1 MSPNCIKVVQA
12 AAAAAGRKALTKAEL
27 KRIDD
32 DMSATLKLL
41 SQRDPNWPSMTR
53 DQRLTAASNALM
65 AQIAADAKRVKDNA
79 LQQIVKQTQVD
90 NSIKNIQA
98 ATKGAS
104 LTDATKRH
112 MANTHN
118 MIRQIRNSAVAGLMD
133 TIQALGDKTGAGLG
147 RRFMMAVF
155 DAENPIM
162 TRDVIREIYKGA
174 DGHSGNKAAQAGAKA
189 WLETVEKLRTRFNAA
204 GGDVGRLD
212 YGYVPRNWDASRV
225 RKAGADKWAAD
236 MLPEVDRAR
245 MVNEDGSRMSDAEVM
260 DFLRASWRTLSTSGV
275 NKQVPGEYHGTG
287 KRANR
292 GSDHRLIHFKDGES
306 DLRIRAMYGRGS
318 VFDAMAGHI
327 GGISR
332 DIGLVERYGPDP
344 ASTAR
349 LRFDMIAQSS
359 GKELNEAIGMP
370 EIDPRTYWDMISGKT
385 STPVNERMANIGVTA
400 RNIQTFGK
408 LGGAMIS
415 SMTDVAT
422 LAITTGY
429 NRMSYWE
436 VLKDVGRQVGSK
448 EAREWMNVQGI
459 VAESLANGIDR
470 WSGDFL
476 GQNWSGKL
484 ANATMKLSLMNR
496 WTDSMRQGFSM
507 AMAGKLAEMAKKPWA
522 DVSQFDRARLER
534 AGIGEQEWAVLQQT
548 APSKYKGGEYLTPAS
563 VDSVSDIDIQRLRA
577 GEMQAITDRINQQ
590 TAELAARNA
599 QEAQWIA
606 GRIEKF
612 DDARDALNR
621 QVKAKGAKRDAN
633 AKEAAGQ
640 LRERVALL
648 DAQREAARLQSEI
661 EGDYNKLFTKADI
674 DAFASG
680 MRKAANDLGSATRK
694 ALSAAEQAGADF
706 GARKQRIEQRMRDAQ
721 SKAAA
726 GGDAERAL
734 LKMAEQQASLERAA
748 LQRDLEIAF
757 KATPDAERQAL
768 KAAMDGVKDVRGSA
782 ADGMRSA
789 ERIGRRYGEA
799 KGRLER
805 RIAEIEGRIA
815 EIGSDAGRA
824 TDADAKAAQKK
835 ADDMAAELRDFT
847 KRSQDRQARRQAVIA
862 KLHAEELPRLTAEAQ
877 RIRQD
882 VADKLGAWIMDEGEF
897 AVVNP
902 DLRTRALTTMG
913 GQQSGTPGG
922 EFARTIMQFKSF
934 PIALISRHWSRMLT
948 DSRGLDG
955 APMLAN
961 RAMYGF
967 ALMTSL
973 TALGAIVTQTKQ
985 ALQGKDPIDMT
996 GDHAGRFW
1004 SKAFAQGGGL
1014 GIMGDLL
1021 LIDPS
1026 SSFGDSATT
1035 LVKNLAGPTVGTFAE
1050 VVAKDVLENAWQA
1063 AEGKDTHAA
1072 AEVART
1078 VTGLTPG
1085 VGLWWIKPF
1094 FEHGVTHAFSE
1105 NMSPGY
1111 LARMKSRAKKDW
1123 GNEYWWKPG
1132 EALPDRAPDIGK
1144 AVENAAR

>member
-1 MSPNCIKVVQA
+1 MNPNCIKVVQA
-12 AAAAAGRKALTKAEL
+12 AAAAAGRRALTKAEL

-65 AQIAADAKRVKDNA
+65 AQIAADAKRAKDNA
-79 LQQIVKQTQVD
+79 LQQIVKQAQVD
-90 NSIKNIQA
+90 NSIKNIRA

-118 MIRQIRNSAVAGLMD
+118 MIRQIRNSAVSGLMD
-133 TIQALGDKTGAGLG
+133 TIEALGDKTGAGMG

-174 DGHSGNKAAQAGAKA
+174 DGHTGNKMAQAGAKA

-236 MLPEVDRAR
+236 MLPEIDRAR

-260 DFLRASWRTLSTSGV
+260 DFLRSSWGTLSTSGV

-292 GSDHRLIHFKDGES
+292 GSDHRLIHFKDGEA

-349 LRFDMIAQSS
+349 LRFDMIAQGS
-359 GKELNEAIGMP
+359 GKELNEAIGMA

-422 LAITTGY
+422 VAITTGY

-459 VAESLANGIDR
+459 VADSLAQGIDR

-496 WTDSMRQGFSM
+496 WTDSMRQGFNM
-507 AMAGKLAEMAKKPWA
+507 AMASKLAELAKKPWA

-534 AGIGEQEWAVLQQT
+534 AGIGAPEWAVLRQT
-548 APSKYKGGEYLTPAS
+548 TPAKYKGGEYLTPAS
-563 VDSVSDIDIQRLRA
+563 VK
-577 GEMQAITDRINQQ
+577 N
-590 TAELAARNA
+590 
-599 QEAQWIA
+599 
-606 GRIEKF
+606 
-612 DDARDALNR
+612 
-621 QVKAKGAKRDAN
+621 
-633 AKEAAGQ
+633 
-640 LRERVALL
+640 
-648 DAQREAARLQSEI
+648 
-661 EGDYNKLFTKADI
+661 
-674 DAFASG
+674 
-680 MRKAANDLGSATRK
+680 
-694 ALSAAEQAGADF
+694 
-706 GARKQRIEQRMRDAQ
+706 
-721 SKAAA
+721 
-726 GGDAERAL
+726 
-734 LKMAEQQASLERAA
+734 
-748 LQRDLEIAF
+748 
-757 KATPDAERQAL
+757 
-768 KAAMDGVKDVRGSA
+768 
-782 ADGMRSA
+782 
-789 ERIGRRYGEA
+789 
-799 KGRLER
+799 
-805 RIAEIEGRIA
+805 
-815 EIGSDAGRA
+815 
-824 TDADAKAAQKK
+824 
-835 ADDMAAELRDFT
+835 
-847 KRSQDRQARRQAVIA
+847 
-862 KLHAEELPRLTAEAQ
+862 
-877 RIRQD
+877 QD

-913 GQQSGTPGG
+913 GQQAGTPGG
-922 EFARTIMQFKSF
+922 EFARTVTQFKSF
-934 PIALISRHWSRMLT
+934 PIALISRHWARMLT

-985 ALQGKDPIDMT
+985 TLQGKDPIDMT

-1004 SKAFAQGGGL
+1004 TKAFAQGGGL
-1014 GIMGDLL
+1014 GIMGDLF
-1021 LIDPS
+1021 LIDPHN
-1026 SSFGDSATT
+1026 GYLDAGTM
-1035 LVKNLAGPTVGTFAE
+1035 LVKNMAGPTVGTFAE
-1050 VVAKDVLENAWQA
+1050 VVAKDVIENVWQEA
-1063 AEGKDTHAA
+1063 AGKDSDAA
-1072 AEVART
+1072 AEIART
-1078 VTGLTPG
+1078 MTGLTPG
-1085 VGLWWIKPF
+1085 VGLWWVKPF
-1094 FEHGVTHAFSE
+1094 FEHGVTHAFQE

-1111 LARMKSRAKKDW
+1111 LSRMKSRTKRDW
-1123 GNEYWWKPG
+1123 GNEYWWRPG
-1132 EALPDRAPDIGK
+1132 EVLPDRAPDIGM